1 MDDTI
6 AEPIVNRDEPIPV
19 IFSDKQK
26 HDTKHSRAGGHKRSV
41 SGAGRSL
48 QDRLFSKIL
57 EQVVPTEDADKESLS
72 DKSLAADPK
81 RPAFSLPLM
90 ANNFRRFNARIGIVF
105 TFQIQVERLFSWKKT
120 SHTLSFLFIYSFICL
135 NPHLFVLIPI
145 SILLFFIMV
154 PAFLARHPPPPSTS
168 TSSIMPYYSY
178 DGPALAPAKT
188 IKPASETSKDFFMNM
203 RDLQN
208 CMADFS
214 DAHDAMVSAFAPV
227 TNFSDEKL
235 SSAVFLLCLLVAAL
249 LFLTAHLFPWR
260 LVFLAGGNLAVF
272 SLHPRFHQ
280 FVQAVTAGLSSQPS
294 GTESMAEKQLRS
306 AANAAGVPLPASSS
320 SAMSMMGSLANIS
333 LDSDTEER
341 EVEVFEI
348 QYRSLAPYADSQWD
362 HFLFSPMPY
371 DPLSPLRIAGD
382 RPKGC
387 RFFEDVQ
394 PPSGWAWK
402 GKKWELDLD
411 CREWV
416 VERMITGV
424 GFEVPGSAEDQAAGG
439 EIGGWVW
446 DLPPAFVTDDNGV
459 ASGPGGDSVHDS
471 TSDRKASAKNKK
483 GKERSQ
489 DYEERGNTGGMGE
502 WRRRRWVRVVHRTSM
517 PAGQQQTTS
526 DETGCSYERGLIR
539 GIMRARLMRVR
550 NHARK
555 RGRGSLCRRDSVTRW
570 SILMLIDMN
579 DGDASS
585 CHWLWDSPHARP
597 SLCALE
603 YLSLAPAIVILV
615 IALSHLTSH
624 GVLLRC
630 PKWMHPFIQEQPA
643 SIELPVDR
651 PQQRVGWVVA
661 LFAISMIGFL
671 AELTSVILSGLLIY
685 IVLPVSW
692 AVAAAMIAV
701 LRPRSCPTSLLAFFL
716 SALVVEFA
724 YIINDDVY
732 NVSRLFTRHV
742 AAAAALAGCT
752 VILAM
757 PFRSHSLPQDDIS
770 AVGQPP
776 FSNSRSPEDNLR
788 LWQFLSVS
796 WMAPLISV
804 GRNKQLQEEDVWFL
818 GYEFQ
823 HRRLHE
829 KFRQLKGSVLG
840 RLLQANGIDV
850 LIITTISIVQML
862 CDFSTP
868 VLLQQLLQA
877 MKDRSTSNRPAL
889 TYALLSLVLR
899 LVLAQAQVL
908 NLWYGRRAYE
918 RSRGEMIM
926 MVYEK
931 ALSRKN
937 VFDQE
942 ISEKEDGA
950 EPSEETDDETESN
963 CRPKRWC
970 WPFSRPKRVTH
981 KEKIKKTASM
991 GKIFNLLRGDV
1002 YEVAQRFWE
1011 IDSLIDKP
1019 LGLIIATVLVW
1030 KLLGPSCFLGVIAI
1044 LVAQTLNALITRTLL
1059 RWERVRRL
1067 ATDARLQI
1075 SSQFVEALRHL
1086 RWYGWQNH
1094 WLRQV
1099 MDARQSELNL
1109 RIVTSLWNVLI
1120 RFINTLASGLFP
1132 VVALYAYTFLA
1143 GNPLRIDIIFPAL
1156 QLFTMLE
1163 TRLRDIPSLITVLIN
1178 ASIAMERI
1186 EDFMAEPDKER
1197 TPITA
1202 DRPSLIKLES
1212 CTFAWPGKLSPV
1224 LSNVNLDVPQGLTVI
1239 HGKVG
1244 SGKTALLQAL
1254 LGELDRL
1261 EGNSYLPNEMV
1272 GFCAQTPW
1280 LQSMSIRDN
1289 ILFSSPF
1296 DEQRYKLVLDA
1307 CALIPDLSNFKH
1319 GDLSF
1324 VGENGIGLS
1333 GGQKARVALARAMY
1347 SSARILLL
1355 DDPLSALDHNTAEAV
1370 VNKCFLG
1377 PLMRNRTVV
1386 LVTHRTHLVG
1396 EIADQTV
1403 HIENGKARVETNQ
1416 NVSSHGSDD
1425 REGALSESTDT
1436 ANEGEVSLEDAS
1448 AAIPTKFI
1456 EEEHRA
1462 EWGVQARVYWKY
1474 IQAGKYRW
1482 WLALFAVLTIYRLS
1496 SVGQSWFLKEW
1507 GEAYKQMLLF
1517 FGQSNLNRLSSRAE
1531 LTTAST
1537 IANNI
1542 HWAPRDPFDG
1552 FPAPDENVKPWLVA
1566 FLIITSFQSLMLLL
1580 AQLLMLVIVY
1590 CAGRTLFEEVMVRV
1604 SNATFR
1610 FFDVTPVGRLMNRLT
1625 SDIGV
1630 VDGNISE
1637 QFQMIAFQAI
1647 TWVSSIAVIATV
1659 TPTFLGFSL
1668 LLTTAFVLI
1677 FRRFLP
1683 TSQSLRRLEMVSLSP
1698 LISNFG
1704 ELLHGLTTVRAFH
1717 AESRFQN
1724 RVIAVVDKFQGM
1736 DHFYWSLQSWLMY
1749 RFESLSAASTFCLTV
1764 LALYTSV
1771 SPGLAAFV
1779 LIAAHNFVTSTHALC
1794 KQYGQLQMDFVSVE
1808 RVDELLHVEQEPPG
1822 TVDPPASWPKFGQ
1835 DIVFEDVTI
1844 RYAPHLDPSLRN
1856 ISLRIP
1862 GGSTTAIIGRTGSGK
1877 STLAVAMLSVV
1888 RPESGRI
1895 LVDGLDIA
1903 QVTTQAL
1910 RSRVTF
1916 VAQDPVLFPGSIR
1929 LNLDPTG
1936 EYSDA
1941 ECGEVLKRVCSRHGW
1956 SLETS
1961 VEAGGRNLSQGER
1974 QLIGLT
1980 RAVLRR
1986 SPIVILDEATASID
2000 HESSL
2005 EIQQILR
2012 EEMRESTVVTIAHRL
2027 EAIKDA
2033 EYYIVLD
2040 KGGVSEQGYVRDM

>member
-26 HDTKHSRAGGHKRSV
+26 HGTKHSRPGGHKRSV
-41 SGAGRSL
+41 SSVGRSL

-57 EQVVPTEDADKESLS
+57 EQVVPTEDADKELWSGG
-72 DKSLAADPK
+72 DKTFAADPK
-81 RPAFSLPLM
+81 RPAFSLPVM

-105 TFQIQVERLFSWKKT
+105 TFQIQVERLFSWKKA

-135 NPHLFVLIPI
+135 NPHLFVLVPI
-145 SILLFFIMV
+145 SVILFFIMV

-168 TSSIMPYYSY
+168 TSSITPYYSY

-188 IKPASETSKDFFMNM
+188 IKPASETSKDFFRNM

-235 SSAVFLLCLLVAAL
+235 SSAVFLFCLLVAAL
-249 LFLTAHLFPWR
+249 LFLTAHLVPWR
-260 LVFLAGGNLAVF
+260 LVFLVGGDLAVL
-272 SLHPRFHQ
+272 SLHPGFQ
-280 FVQAVTAGLSSQPS
+280 DFFQAITADLTQQPS
-294 GTESMAEKQLRS
+294 DPGSMAEKQLRS
-306 AANAAGVPLPASSS
+306 AATAAGIPLPASST
-320 SAMSMMGSLANIS
+320 SAMSLVGSLANIC

-341 EVEVFEI
+341 EVEIFEI
-348 QYRSLAPYADSQWD
+348 QYRSLAPYSESQWD

-402 GKKWELDLD
+402 SKKWELDLD

-424 GFEVPGSAEDQAAGG
+424 GFEVPGSASEDQAANG

-446 DLPPAFVTDDNGV
+446 DLPPAFVTNDSAV
-459 ASGPGGDSVHDS
+459 APGLETDAFHDHS
-471 TSDRKASAKNKK
+471 HDGKGSLRKK
-483 GKERSQ
+483 GKERASQ
-489 DYEERGNTGGMGE
+489 DYEERGTTGKMGE
-502 WRRRRWVRVVHRTSM
+502 WRRRRWIRIVHRTSI
-517 PAGQQQTTS
+517 PKIDSRHLAVPNKFSNRTVAFLPFRPPNTRGCYLPSLLQTQ
-526 DETGCSYERGLIR
+526 
-539 GIMRARLMRVR
+539 RV
-550 NHARK
+550 K
-555 RGRGSLCRRDSVTRW
+555 LLSLVGSNP
-570 SILMLIDMN
+570 MLIDMK
-579 DGDASS
+579 DGASNS
-585 CHWLWDSPHARP
+585 CHWLWDSPNARP

-603 YLSLAPAIVILV
+603 YLSLAPAAVILI
-615 IALSHLTSH
+615 IALNHVLSH
-624 GVLLRC
+624 GPLTKR
-630 PKWMHPFIQEQPA
+630 PKWTIPFVQEEPA
-643 SIELPVDR
+643 SIELPIER
-651 PQQRVGWVVA
+651 PQQRVAWVAA
-661 LFAISMIGFL
+661 LFAISLVGFL
-671 AELTSVILSGLLIY
+671 ADLTSVILSGSAIS
-685 IVLPVSW
+685 IALPVSW
-692 AVAAAMIAV
+692 ALAATVIAV
-701 LRPRSCPTSLLAFFL
+701 VRPRSCPASLLAFFTI
-716 SALVVEFA
+716 ALVVESA
-724 YIINDDVY
+724 YLINNDVY
-732 NVSRLFTRHV
+732 PVSRLFTRHV
-742 AAAAALAGCT
+742 AAAAALVGSM

-757 PFRSHSLPQDDIS
+757 PFRSHRLTQDDIS
-770 AVGQPP
+770 KVGQLPSSD
-776 FSNSRSPEDNLR
+776 FRSPEDNLR

-796 WMAPLISV
+796 WMAPLISM
-804 GRNKQLQEEDVWFL
+804 GKKKQLQEEDVWFL

-829 KFRQLKGSVLG
+829 KFRQLRGSVLG

-850 LIITTISIVQML
+850 LIITSISIVQML

-877 MKDRSTSNRPAL
+877 MKDRGTSNRPAL

-918 RSRGEMIM
+918 RSRGEMIL

-942 ISEKEDGA
+942 IISDKENDTG
-950 EPSEETDDETESN
+950 STEESGERGPDCKQT
-963 CRPKRWC
+963 RWW
-970 WPFSRPKRVTH
+970 WPFLRSQKLMPKER
-981 KEKIKKTASM
+981 IKKTASM

-1019 LGLIIATVLVW
+1019 LGLVIATVLVW

-1044 LVAQTLNALITRTLL
+1044 LVAQTLNAFITRTLL

-1094 WLRQV
+1094 WLHQV
-1099 MDARQSELNL
+1099 MDARQSELKL

-1186 EDFMAEPDKER
+1186 EDFMAEPDKEKTR
-1197 TPITA
+1197 SSE
-1202 DRPSLIKLES
+1202 DRASVIKLES
-1212 CTFAWPGKLSPV
+1212 CTLAWPGRTSPV
-1224 LSNVNLDVPQGLTVI
+1224 LSNVNLNVPQGLTVV

-1261 EGNSYLPNEMV
+1261 EGESYIPNETV
-1272 GFCAQTPW
+1272 GFCGQTPW

-1347 SSARILLL
+1347 SSARVLLL
-1355 DDPLSALDHNTAEAV
+1355 DDPLSALDHNTAETV
-1370 VNKCFLG
+1370 VEKCFQG
-1377 PLMRNRTVV
+1377 PLMRDRTVV

-1396 EIADQTV
+1396 HIADQIV
-1403 HIENGKARVETNQ
+1403 HVENGRVAVEVKQ
-1416 NVSSHGSDD
+1416 HGSSDSKED
-1425 REGALSESTDT
+1425 QETTPSGTAETPIEGGVAP
-1436 ANEGEVSLEDAS
+1436 EDAT

-1482 WLALFAVLTIYRLS
+1482 WLALSVVLTIYRLS

-1517 FGQSNLNRLSSRAE
+1517 FEHSNLNHVSSYSE
-1531 LTTAST
+1531 LTTTSAM
-1537 IANNI
+1537 ANDIN
-1542 HWAPRDPFDG
+1542 WSPRDPFG
-1552 FPAPDENVKPWLVA
+1552 SFPAPDENVKPWLLA

-1590 CAGRTLFEEVMVRV
+1590 CAGRTLFQEVMVRV

-1668 LLTTAFVLI
+1668 LLTAAFVLI
-1677 FRRFLP
+1677 FQRFLP

-1717 AESRFQN
+1717 AEDRFQN

-1749 RFESLSAASTFCLTV
+1749 RFESLSAVSTFCLTV

-1779 LIAAHNFVTSTHALC
+1779 LIAANNFVTSTHALC

-1808 RVDELLHVEQEPPG
+1808 RVDELLHVEQEPAG
-1822 TVDPPASWPKFGQ
+1822 TIDPPASWPKFGQ

-1856 ISLRIP
+1856 ITLRIP

-1895 LVDGLDIA
+1895 LVDGLDIT
-1903 QVTTQAL
+1903 QVTIQAL

-1916 VAQDPVLFPGSIR
+1916 VAQDPVLFPGDIR
-1929 LNLDPTG
+1929 LNIDPTG
-1936 EYSDA
+1936 EYSDT
-1941 ECGEVLKRVCSRHGW
+1941 ECAEVLKRVCSRHGW
-1956 SLETS
+1956 TLETQ

-2012 EEMRESTVVTIAHRL
+2012 EEMKESTVVTIAHRL

-2040 KGGVSEQGYVRDM
+2040 KGGVAEQGFVQNM